1 MSTVRLLVLDDEP
14 EVGATIAL
22 LAEAAGH
29 VARSTVHP
37 EEFLALHET
46 WRPSH
51 LVVDLVMPGM
61 DGVDVLGA
69 LADQECRAAVII
81 SSGIDG
87 RVIQA
92 ARQFAEERGLT
103 PTTTRCPCGC

>member
-37 EEFLALHET
+37 EEFLARHET
-46 WRPSH
+46 RRP
-51 LVVDLVMPGM
+51 G
-61 DGVDVLGA
+61 
-69 LADQECRAAVII
+69 
-81 SSGIDG
+81 SSRRSAG
-87 RVIQA
+87 
-92 ARQFAEERGLT
+92 
-103 PTTTRCPCGC
+103 